1 MTVHLNSNMEMIK
14 LLVKIIILFI
24 FINSPALCKVIS
36 NQPTELDRKINEVN
50 YGQSSERH
58 LNVNFTDTS
67 INLTNATSEITL
79 SRSDIKSLTTH
90 M

>member
-36 NQPTELDRKINEVN
+36 NHQAELDGKINEVN

-79 SRSDIKSLTTH
+79 SRSDINSLTTH

>member
-24 FINSPALCKVIS
+24 FINSPALCKVIL
-36 NQPTELDRKINEVN
+36 NQPAELDRKINEVN
-50 YGQSSERH
+50 YSQSSERH
-58 LNVNFTDTS
+58 LNMNFTDTS

-79 SRSDIKSLTTH
+79 SRSDINSLTTH